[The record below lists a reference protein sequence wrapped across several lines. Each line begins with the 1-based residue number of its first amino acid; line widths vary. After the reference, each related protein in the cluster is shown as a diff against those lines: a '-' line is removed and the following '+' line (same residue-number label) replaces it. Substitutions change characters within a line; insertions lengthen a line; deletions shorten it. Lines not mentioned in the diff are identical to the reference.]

1 MKIKYL
7 LCMLLTLLI
16 CASCYNPWITEILGL
31 KTITFDSNGGSH
43 VSSQD
48 LIKGKK
54 VTRPANPSRIGF
66 TFEAWYIDN
75 GTFEEEWNFNIVPTF
90 GFTLYAK
97 WNPEKGTEGLKY
109 ELINGNTAY
118 RVSRG
123 TATGAIHIPVYYP
136 NADGLPLPVT
146 EIGNGTNEINN
157 NAFGGTDQV
166 PNDTVTGVTFAAG
179 NKLTAISSFA
189 FFNSPSLTVITIPA
203 SVTSIDNRALA
214 NCTNLARITISLG
227 IKSIGDGVFWNCT
240 SLTSITIPASV
251 TSVGSHAFVN
261 WTAAQTI
268 YIRGHASEA
277 AADAAWGY
285 DEVDGSGWRMS
296 CSAVI
301 KYWNGSSYQ

>member
-1 MKIKYL
+1 
-7 LCMLLTLLI
+7 MLIALVFALSA
-16 CASCYNPWITEILGL
+16 CENPWMREILEP

-109 ELINGNTAY
+109 ELISGNTAY

-123 TATGAIHIPVYYP
+123 TATGAIHIPVYSDAAGP
-136 NADGLPLPVT
+136 ALPVT
-146 EIGNGTNEINN
+146 QISNGTNEQDN
-157 NAFGGTDQV
+157 NAFGGSSIT
-166 PNDTVTGVTFAAG
+166 PNNTVTGVTFAA
-179 NKLTAISSFA
+179 NSQLTAISSFA

-203 SVTSIDNRALA
+203 SVTSI
-214 NCTNLARITISLG
+214 
-227 IKSIGDGVFWNCT
+227 GDYAFASCVN
-240 SLTSITIPASV
+240 LTSITIPANSNL
-251 TSVGSHAFVN
+251 TSIGDQAFDSCTGLTSITIPATVIQVGGFAFN
-261 WTAAQTI
+261 YWDSSQTI
-268 YIRGHASEA
+268 YIRGHASRA
-277 AADAAWGY
+277 AADEAWG
-285 DEVDGSGWRMS
+285 DSSWRS
-296 CSAVI
+296 QCSAVI